1 MKRKTRQAAM
11 LTAVALAFLLFNA
24 ALFTLGT
31 WRCLPS
37 ADRGLRA
44 KAIELDRYLPFDD
57 DSEIVK
63 VTGQLALSGELPV
76 IDSASALYPVT
87 SAFVHALYPESA
99 VEFDGSDFAKDSRL
113 QMRNTAGAYRAV
125 VDGDSDIVV
134 CAAPSEQQLQYADQ
148 QGVELKLVPIGR
160 EAFVFL
166 TSSSNP
172 VTSLTLQQIR
182 GIYAGDYTFWSQ
194 LGGPHTPILPLQR
207 AEGSGSQSAFLSFME
222 GQPTKKNYLG
232 FLGAAIGFSFR
243 FYVEDVVANGNV
255 RMLAVDGVYPDLEGV
270 TSGGYP
276 LVSEFYAV
284 YDAANDNPNIPLL
297 IDWFLSEQGQDIIE
311 QTGYLPLA

>member
-1 MKRKTRQAAM
+1 MQ
-11 LTAVALAFLLFNA
+11 
-24 ALFTLGT
+24 
-31 WRCLPS
+31 
-37 ADRGLRA
+37 LR
-44 KAIELDRYLPFDD
+44 
-57 DSEIVK
+57 
-63 VTGQLALSGELPV
+63 
-76 IDSASALYPVT
+76 
-87 SAFVHALYPESA
+87 
-99 VEFDGSDFAKDSRL
+99 
-113 QMRNTAGAYRAV
+113 
-125 VDGDSDIVV
+125 
-134 CAAPSEQQLQYADQ
+134 
-148 QGVELKLVPIGR
+148 LVPIGR

-166 TSSSNP
+166 TSSRNP

-311 QTGYLPLA
+311 MCIRDRTTSRCPRSSARCMRRAAGSLSRAAGWSTSFAPLPAATPRSFTATPFPRQPP